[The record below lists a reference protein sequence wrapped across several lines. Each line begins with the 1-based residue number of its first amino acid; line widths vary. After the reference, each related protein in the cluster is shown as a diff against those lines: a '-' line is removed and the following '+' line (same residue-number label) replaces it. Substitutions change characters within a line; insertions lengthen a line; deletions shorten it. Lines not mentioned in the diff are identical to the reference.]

1 MRQVCSGFGP
11 VGPLAT
17 RKGFDGAAQ
26 AFGGIV
32 ASTGTEDTPVMVR
45 TGPLLALL
53 RGCSATWL
61 GVVVQVGAAVA
72 DFGGAAQLALGIM
85 TALLRRERTG
95 AGQQALHPPLP
106 ACPPFPP
113 RNVPKQG

>member
-1 MRQVCSGFGP
+1 MCSGFGP

-45 TGPLLALL
+45 TGPLLAPASPRLL
-53 RGCSATWL
+53 SAVTWL

-106 ACPPFPP
+106 AYPFPP